1 MTNDSTQTTDAGA
14 ATTRNKRRCQ
24 ARVIVHGTIL
34 IVLKK
39 DSCGDRKAPTMRN
52 DKDFKPCHVQGA
64 ESEHSNDE
72 CKRNKKKCK
81 RDKQVYY
88 VKKNLGTMR
97 ILMVIAVAAAGI
109 SPQASTILP
118 CQATGKSTT
127 SRVTTRSPTRL
138 PYQ

>member
-1 MTNDSTQTTDAGA
+1 MVVTNNSKLMTDAGA
-14 ATTRNKRRCQ
+14 ATTRNERCCR

-39 DSCGDRKAPTMRN
+39 DSCGDRKAPTTRN

-72 CKRNKKKCK
+72 CKRNKKKRK

-88 VKKNLGTMR
+88 V
-97 ILMVIAVAAAGI
+97 
-109 SPQASTILP
+109 
-118 CQATGKSTT
+118 
-127 SRVTTRSPTRL
+127 
-138 PYQ
+138 